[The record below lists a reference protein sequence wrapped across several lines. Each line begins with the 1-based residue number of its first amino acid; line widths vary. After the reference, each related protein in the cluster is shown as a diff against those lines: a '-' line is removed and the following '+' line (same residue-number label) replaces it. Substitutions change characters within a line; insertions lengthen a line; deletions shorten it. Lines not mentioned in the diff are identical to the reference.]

1 MCITTDKLFLILSY
15 TVQSNIEGLV
25 KCDTTRAS
33 PPKTYPLITN
43 EGVKSLLIITHLIC
57 GKMNTQVT

>member
-15 TVQSNIEGLV
+15 TGQSNIEGLV
-25 KCDTTRAS
+25 KCDTTPS